1 MAVLPRTVETLTEEQ
16 LDSILEKF
24 PSYKNYVKLN
34 ETLNVNDYDTKCK
47 DLDDEKAKELCAKFI
62 GNINNLPDSKNNPKD
77 HKVKALNLIY
87 WILDELRK
95 YSNSNSWDTH
105 VINKIVHAGNSF
117 YNGKHSYALF
127 YNYKFDLEES
137 RKEKLLHDYFNNY
150 KQIISCK
157 NNMCYM
163 YYKYVRY
170 IRDIYYEHQLFCLE
184 SKCDY
189 FIHNPKYDPDDV
201 LSKLEERIGQLRKT
215 ESNAISTLSS
225 RDRANLPKSKPNI
238 NMIIKY
244 VSCTKVKDDND
255 KDTIKYKC
263 EDPAYRQH
271 TEKGFLGQNVKKNM
285 GNVKLE
291 DAFKELN
298 KKNCR
303 AFKHNEVSGFS
314 CLNTGLP
321 KGLKE
326 TAPSSTVTDLRR
338 STKIVDPSAGIRE
351 YLESDNM
358 VPGVK
363 FLASNRDVSEIWE
376 DYENSEEKINSDN
389 LRPISMTTL
398 FPEFSKKSMEKYVDK
413 DIPKC
418 QYYKF
423 VKGKLICVNPI
434 KEQNYTNNVLQ
445 KDYITT
451 KMGSNVII
459 REEREFSKPF
469 ENTTT
474 TTTTTP
480 FFNMQRTLI
489 IAALLAGMFFVL
501 FIYIKFTPLGSC
513 FRRRDVKKRNVNKDV
528 YEEPMYERP
537 MRAPRPHQI
546 DTRRKR
552 ISIAYQTK

>member
-1 MAVLPRTVETLTEEQ
+1 MDVLPRTVETLTEGE
-16 LDSILEKF
+16 LDSILENL
-24 PSYKNYVKLN
+24 PSYNSYKEFN
-34 ETLNVNDYDTKCK
+34 EIVQVNNDDTKCK
-47 DLDDEKAKELCAKFI
+47 DLEDETARRLCAKFI

-137 RKEKLLHDYFNNY
+137 RKEKLLHDYFKNY
-150 KQIISCK
+150 EQIISYGK
-157 NNMCYM
+157 NECET

-170 IRDIYYEHQLFCLE
+170 IRNIYYEHQLFCLE

-255 KDTIKYKC
+255 PNTIKYKC

-271 TEKGFLGQNVKKNM
+271 TEKIFLGQNVKKKM
-285 GNVKLE
+285 GNVELAE
-291 DAFKELN
+291 AFEELN
-298 KKNCR
+298 KKKCTKFN
-303 AFKHNEVSGFS
+303 HSGVSGFS
-314 CLNTGLP
+314 CLNSEVLE
-321 KGLKE
+321 KLKDA
-326 TAPSSTVTDLRR
+326 APSSTVTDLRR
-338 STKIVDPSAGIRE
+338 STRIVDPSEDIE
-351 YLESDNM
+351 EFLESDNM

-363 FLASNRDVSEIWE
+363 FLASNRDVSEFWE
-376 DYENSEEKINSDN
+376 EYESIEEKTNSDN
-389 LRPISMTTL
+389 WRPISKTTL
-398 FPEFSKKSMEKYVDK
+398 FPEFSKKSMEKYIDE
-413 DIPKC
+413 DMPEC

-434 KEQNYTNNVLQ
+434 GARYDMNNVLQ

-469 ENTTT
+469 EEN
-474 TTTTTP
+474 TTTTP

-513 FRRRDVKKRNVNKDV
+513 FRRRDVKKRKVNQNA

-537 MRAPRPHQI
+537 MRAPRSHQI
-546 DTRRKR
+546 DTSRKR

>member
-1 MAVLPRTVETLTEEQ
+1 MVTTHYETFSQEKIISEYSYLSCLLFNFQ
-16 LDSILEKF
+16 DSILNNL
-24 PSYKNYVKLN
+24 PSYNSYKEFN
-34 ETLNVNDYDTKCK
+34 ETVQVNNDDTECK
-47 DLDDEKAKELCAKFI
+47 DLEDKTATELCAKFI
-62 GNINNLPDSKNNPKD
+62 RNIKKLPDSKNKTKEHN
-77 HKVKALNLIY
+77 VKALDLIY

-95 YSNSNSWDTH
+95 YSKSNSRNTN
-105 VINKIVHAGNSF
+105 VINKIVSEGNSI
-117 YNGKHSYALF
+117 YNKKYSYALF
-127 YNYKFDLEES
+127 YDYKFDLEES
-137 RKEKLLHDYFNNY
+137 RKEKLLHDYFKNY
-150 KQIISCK
+150 EQIKSCE
-157 NNMCYM
+157 NNMCET
-163 YYKYVRY
+163 YYKYVSY

-189 FIHNPKYDPDDV
+189 FIHNPKYDPNDV
-201 LSKLEERIGQLRKT
+201 LSKLEECIGKLRKA
-215 ESNAISTLSS
+215 ESNTISALSRS
-225 RDRANLPKSKPNI
+225 DQVNLQKSKPNI

-244 VSCTKVKDDND
+244 VSCTKVKDNND

-285 GNVKLE
+285 ENVTFA
-291 DAFKELN
+291 DAFKKLN
-298 KKNCR
+298 SKNCTK
-303 AFKHNEVSGFS
+303 FEHNGMFGFS

-398 FPEFSKKSMEKYVDK
+398 FPEFSKNIMEKYIDK
-413 DIPKC
+413 DMPKC

-434 KEQNYTNNVLQ
+434 GARYDMNNVLQ

-451 KMGSNVII
+451 KRGSNVII
-459 REEREFSKPF
+459 REEREFSKPSE
-469 ENTTT
+469 EN
-474 TTTTTP
+474 TTTTP

-501 FIYIKFTPLGSC
+501 FIYIKERC
-513 FRRRDVKKRNVNKDV
+513 KKKKG
-528 YEEPMYERP
+528 E
-537 MRAPRPHQI
+537 
-546 DTRRKR
+546 
-552 ISIAYQTK
+552 

>member
-1 MAVLPRTVETLTEEQ
+1 MDVLPKTVETLTEEQ
-16 LDSILEKF
+16 LVYIPYLRKSKKYTSNLCVITVTTHYETFSQEKDSILENL
-24 PSYKNYVKLN
+24 PSYNSYKEFN
-34 ETLNVNDYDTKCK
+34 EIVQVNNDDTKCK
-47 DLDDEKAKELCAKFI
+47 DLEDETARRLCAKFI

-137 RKEKLLHDYFNNY
+137 RKEKLLHDYFKNY
-150 KQIISCK
+150 EQIISYGK
-157 NNMCYM
+157 NECET

-170 IRDIYYEHQLFCLE
+170 IRNIYYEHQLFCLE

-201 LSKLEERIGQLRKT
+201 LSKLEECIGKLRKT
-215 ESNAISTLSS
+215 DGDAVSILSS
-225 RDRANLPKSKPNI
+225 RDKADLQKSKPDI

-244 VSCTKVKDDND
+244 VTCTKVKDDND
-255 KDTIKYKC
+255 KDTFKYKC

-285 GNVKLE
+285 GNVELAE
-291 DAFKELN
+291 AFEELN
-298 KKNCR
+298 KKKCTKFN
-303 AFKHNEVSGFS
+303 HSGVSGFS
-314 CLNTGLP
+314 CLNSEVLE
-321 KGLKE
+321 KLKDA
-326 TAPSSTVTDLRR
+326 APSSTVTDLRR
-338 STKIVDPSAGIRE
+338 STRIVDPSEDIE
-351 YLESDNM
+351 EFLESDNM

-363 FLASNRDVSEIWE
+363 FLASNRDVSEFWE
-376 DYENSEEKINSDN
+376 EYENSEKKINSDSW
-389 LRPISMTTL
+389 RPISMTTL
-398 FPEFSKKSMEKYVDK
+398 FPEYSKEIMEKYIDK

-423 VKGKLICVNPI
+423 VKGKLVCVNPI
-434 KEQNYTNNVLQ
+434 GAPYDMNNVLQ

-459 REEREFSKPF
+459 RKEREFSKPF

-501 FIYIKFTPLGSC
+501 FIYIKV
-513 FRRRDVKKRNVNKDV
+513 R
-528 YEEPMYERP
+528 
-537 MRAPRPHQI
+537 
-546 DTRRKR
+546 
-552 ISIAYQTK
+552 

>member
-16 LDSILEKF
+16 LDSILENL
-24 PSYKNYVKLN
+24 PSYNSYKEFN
-34 ETLNVNDYDTKCK
+34 EIVQVSNDDTKCK
-47 DLDDEKAKELCAKFI
+47 DLEDETARRLCAKFI

-150 KQIISCK
+150 EQIISCE
-157 NNMCYM
+157 NNMCET
-163 YYKYVRY
+163 YYEYVSY
-170 IRDIYYEHQLFCLE
+170 IRDIYYEHQLFCLK

-201 LSKLEERIGQLRKT
+201 LSKLEERTGQLRKA
-215 ESNAISTLSS
+215 ESNTISALSRS
-225 RDRANLPKSKPNI
+225 DQVNLQKSKPNI

-255 KDTIKYKC
+255 RDTVKYKC

-271 TEKGFLGQNVKKNM
+271 TEKGFLDQNIKKKM
-285 GNVKLE
+285 ENVTFA
-291 DAFKELN
+291 DAFKKLN
-298 KKNCR
+298 SKKCNE
-303 AFKHNEVSGFS
+303 FKHKEGVGFS
-314 CLNTGLP
+314 CLNPELI
-321 KGLKE
+321 KRLQE
-326 TAPSSTVTDLRR
+326 AAPSSTVTDLR
-338 STKIVDPSAGIRE
+338 SAKIVDPSADIGK

-363 FLASNRDVSEIWE
+363 FLASNRDVSEFWE
-376 DYENSEEKINSDN
+376 EYENSEKKINSDSC
-389 LRPISMTTL
+389 RPISMTTL
-398 FPEFSKKSMEKYVDK
+398 FPEYSKEIMEKYIDK

-423 VKGKLICVNPI
+423 VKGKLVCVNPI
-434 KEQNYTNNVLQ
+434 GAPYDMNNVLQ

-459 REEREFSKPF
+459 RKEREFSKPF
-469 ENTTT
+469 EEN
-474 TTTTTP
+474 TTTTP

-501 FIYIKFTPLGSC
+501 FIYIKVS
-513 FRRRDVKKRNVNKDV
+513 
-528 YEEPMYERP
+528 
-537 MRAPRPHQI
+537 
-546 DTRRKR
+546 RKYFVR
-552 ISIAYQTK
+552 CK